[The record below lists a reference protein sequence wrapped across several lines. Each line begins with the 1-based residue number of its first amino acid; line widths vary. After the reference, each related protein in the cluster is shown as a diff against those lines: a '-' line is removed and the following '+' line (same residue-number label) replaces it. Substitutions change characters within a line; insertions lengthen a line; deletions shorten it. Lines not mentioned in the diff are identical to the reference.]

1 MFIKEFKVMIT
12 VIILGKNDQPS
23 ERQVTHLQ
31 VALVGV
37 EDDGHLLVK
46 SPLHLQGQSADGRLE
61 IGLLGIHHESHSIL
75 YCMLEKETHTNKLNE
90 GLQMPDV
97 LKYP

>member
-46 SPLHLQGQSADGRLE
+46 SLLHLQGQSADGRLE

-75 YCMLEKETHTNKLNE
+75 YCMLGKETHTKKLNE
-90 GLQMPDV
+90 GSQMPM
-97 LKYP
+97 